1 MKPSSFD
8 LLVMFTQ
15 PPLAAATN
23 KEALDVALVSATFD
37 QTTALVFVGEGV
49 LQLVKDQQPDELG
62 LKGIQA
68 MLKALP
74 LYDLDQVFV
83 QQEALDR
90 FGLTAEN
97 LLLPVAVLNS
107 SNLQQLMACS
117 RNLLSF

>member
-1 MKPSSFD
+1 MNTSSFD
-8 LLVMFTQ
+8 LLVIFTQ
-15 PPLAAATN
+15 PPLSATSA

-37 QTTALVFVGEGV
+37 QTTALVFVAEGV
-49 LQLVKDQQPDELG
+49 LQLVKDQQPDELR

-83 QQEALDR
+83 QQEALTR
-90 FGLTAEN
+90 YGLESSD
-97 LLLPVAVLNS
+97 LLLPVKVLNS
-107 SNLQQLMACS
+107 SDLQQIMACG

>member
-1 MKPSSFD
+1 MKLSSFD

-68 MLKALP
+68 MLKALS

>member
-1 MKPSSFD
+1 MTTSSFD
-8 LLVMFTQ
+8 LLVMLTQ
-15 PPLAAATN
+15 PPLSAASN

-37 QTTALVFVGEGV
+37 QATALVFLGEGV
-49 LQLVKDQQPDELG
+49 LQLVKNQQPDELG

-83 QQEALDR
+83 QQEALAR
-90 FGLTAEN
+90 FGLEDKN
-97 LLLPVAVLNS
+97 LLLPVKTLS
-107 SNLQQLMACS
+107 SCDLQQLITSS